1 MKGICFVEPLFNKV
15 IREGK
20 TQTRRIAIN
29 SKVDL
34 SLAERLKLLS
44 KARYRV
50 GEVIYLKEPYCDDL
64 VIDEIFYK
72 YDNLQDKMNLGIS
85 IWKNKLFMPESAAR
99 YFIKITK
106 VSLERLQRIS
116 EEDCIKEGIKKVSTY
131 NYRNP
136 IIKRKAFG
144 APQEAYADLI
154 DSINGIGTWDKN
166 PYVYVYDFHLV
177 KNEDYGKR

>member
-15 IREGK
+15 IREEK

-72 YDNLQDKMNLGIS
+72 YDNLQDKMNLEIS

-106 VSLERLQRIS
+106 VSLERLKDIS
-116 EEDCIKEGIKKVSTY
+116 DEDCIREGIKKINSS
-131 NYRNP
+131 NYRNTLDT
-136 IIKRKAFG
+136 INRKSFITPNG
-144 APQEAYADLI
+144 AYADLI
-154 DSINGIGTWDKN
+154 DKINGKGTWASNPFVFVYCFDLIKN
-166 PYVYVYDFHLV
+166 
-177 KNEDYGKR
+177 NN

>member
-20 TQTRRIAIN
+20 NQTRRIAIN

-106 VSLERLQRIS
+106 VSLERLQEIS
-116 EEDCIKEGIKKVSTY
+116 REDCFKEGITQVDVRSYKHPYYKGCWST
-131 NYRNP
+131 
-136 IIKRKAFG
+136 
-144 APQEAYADLI
+144 PQRAYAHLI
-154 DSINGIGTWDKN
+154 NYIDGTETWDKN

>member
-15 IREGK
+15 IREEK
-20 TQTRRIAIN
+20 TQTRRIAID

-34 SLAERLKLLS
+34 SLAERDKLLS

-64 VIDEIFYK
+64 VIEEIFYK
-72 YDNLQDKMNLGIS
+72 YDNLKDKMNLGIS

-106 VSLERLQRIS
+106 VGLERLQEIS
-116 EEDCIKEGIKKVSTY
+116 REDCFKEGIKQVNEQFYKHPYCKESWST
-131 NYRNP
+131 
-136 IIKRKAFG
+136 
-144 APQEAYADLI
+144 PQRAYAHLI
-154 DSINGIGTWDKN
+154 NYIDGLETWNNN

-177 KNEDYGKR
+177 KN

>member
-15 IREGK
+15 IREEK
-20 TQTRRIAIN
+20 TQTRRITID

-34 SLAERLKLLS
+34 SLTEREKLLS

-50 GEVIYLKEPYCDDL
+50 GGVIYLKEPYCDDL

-72 YDNLQDKMNLGIS
+72 YDNLNLEIP
-85 IWKNKLFMPESAAR
+85 IWKNKLFMPESVAR

-106 VSLERLQRIS
+106 VTLERLQNIS
-116 EEDCIKEGIKKVSTY
+116 REDCFKEGITQVDERSYTHPYYKGSWST
-131 NYRNP
+131 
-136 IIKRKAFG
+136 
-144 APQEAYADLI
+144 PQRAYAHLI
-154 DSINGIGTWDKN
+154 NYIDGLEIWDKN

-177 KNEDYGKR
+177 KN